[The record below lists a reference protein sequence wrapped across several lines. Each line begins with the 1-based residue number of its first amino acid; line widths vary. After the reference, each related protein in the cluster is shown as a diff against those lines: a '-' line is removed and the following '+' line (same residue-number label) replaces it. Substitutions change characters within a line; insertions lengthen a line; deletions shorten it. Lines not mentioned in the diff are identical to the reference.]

1 MGKLDRLDAV
11 YAERLQGHGP
21 WIFAAPG
28 TGCWRPPHSAHPV
41 IAAISVIGP
50 VSRARQAL
58 PRRRAAVIGA
68 AAVVSTGSATGPGR
82 TGRRTPRPTFGS
94 EHRVRRAELPLAS
107 FGTVGRISW

>member
-1 MGKLDRLDAV
+1 MGKLERLDVV

-28 TGCWRPPHSAHPV
+28 TGCWRPPHPAHPV

-58 PRRRAAVIGA
+58 PSRRAAVIGA
-68 AAVVSTGSATGPGR
+68 AAVASTGSTCPGR

-94 EHRVRRAELPLAS
+94 GHRSARAELPLVS
-107 FGTVGRISW
+107 FGAVGRISW